1 MMKDLRGKVMIFF
14 KVLNKIKKFSDFVI
28 FMYIIKV
35 MGTLIE
41 TFMETHNATN
51 NFCGRI
57 QTDKI

>member
-1 MMKDLRGKVMIFF
+1 MIFF
-14 KVLNKIKKFSDFVI
+14 KVLNKIKFSDFVI

-51 NFCGRI
+51 NVCGRI